1 MKTAYHE
8 FYKDFKCIA
17 DKCPDSCCKEWDVV
31 VDDDSYIKY
40 KNADGAFGEKL
51 RSVMT
56 IDADGDR
63 IFTLN
68 NNRCP
73 FWNKDML
80 CDIYINMGENAL
92 CETCKRFP
100 RIRSIIRNFRKKYSR
115 LPVPKH

>member
-80 CDIYINMGENAL
+80 CDIYQFLGIL
-92 CETCKRFP
+92 HC
-100 RIRSIIRNFRKKYSR
+100 S
-115 LPVPKH
+115 